1 MTTTLHISGM
11 TCEACQAKIEYLVSS
26 IPTVTSAKANLQTG
40 MVSIESNTAISAEE
54 VAALIK
60 PYPKYAVQKDEVI
73 KAENVES
80 NFFTTYK
87 PILTLFGYLLG
98 IALII
103 GKSSGWMEGMN
114 VFMGGF
120 FLAFS
125 FFKMLDIKAFADSY
139 AMYDIVAMRW
149 SKWGYVYAF
158 LELALGIAYIAHFD
172 AILTNSVAFGLMAIS
187 IPGVI
192 LSVVEK
198 KKIKCACLGTVFNLP
213 MSTLT
218 IVEDTTMLIMSGFML
233 WVNLF

>member
-1 MTTTLHISGM
+1 
-11 TCEACQAKIEYLVSS
+11 
-26 IPTVTSAKANLQTG
+26 
-40 MVSIESNTAISAEE
+40 
-54 VAALIK
+54 
-60 PYPKYAVQKDEVI
+60 
-73 KAENVES
+73 
-80 NFFTTYK
+80 
-87 PILTLFGYLLG
+87 
-98 IALII
+98 
-103 GKSSGWMEGMN
+103 MEGMN

-139 AMYDIVAMRW
+139 AMYDLVAMKW

-158 LELALGIAYIAHFD
+158 LELALGIAYVAHFD
-172 AILTNSVAFGLMAIS
+172 SVLTNSVAFGLMAIS

-192 LSVVEK
+192 LSVIEK

-218 IVEDTTMLIMSGFML
+218 IVEDATMLIMSGFML